1 MQLTEQQTR
10 FFDAFG
16 YLVVRQLFSP
26 EEVERV
32 IEGFEWSIRNWGGG
46 QDHDGTKRTMFGGPI
61 EHAPEMCAILD
72 HPGVLGLI
80 GGVIGDDFSYCGGDG
95 NYYVGDTHWHPDG
108 NWGRLWATKTAF
120 YLDEVDA
127 GSGCL
132 RVIPGSHR
140 PGHYLRAEGVNPRES
155 EALFG
160 VPPSEF
166 PGSLALESSPGDV
179 VIFNHDLYHASFGG
193 GRQRR
198 MFTMNCTRRAATP
211 EEHELAR
218 QYISVH
224 SPGGYGVDT
233 GAGMFFPTMLDT
245 AGEGRMEHLRQPVE
259 IHDELF
265 PQFARGGGERD
276 PHRGVMRGY
285 KRKG

>member
-1 MQLTEQQTR
+1 M
-10 FFDAFG
+10 
-16 YLVVRQLFSP
+16 
-26 EEVERV
+26 
-32 IEGFEWSIRNWGGG
+32 
-46 QDHDGTKRTMFGGPI
+46 
-61 EHAPEMCAILD
+61 
-72 HPGVLGLI
+72 
-80 GGVIGDDFSYCGGDG
+80 
-95 NYYVGDTHWHPDG
+95 
-108 NWGRLWATKTAF
+108 
-120 YLDEVDA
+120 
-127 GSGCL
+127 
-132 RVIPGSHR
+132 
-140 PGHYLRAEGVNPRES
+140 
-155 EALFG
+155 
-160 VPPSEF
+160 PPSEF
-166 PGSLALESSPGDV
+166 PGSVALQSNPGDV

-276 PHRGVMRGY
+276 PHRGVMRQY